1 MNVRIQLP
9 KKWIQY
15 LSEQPESGMGY
26 QLVDIFFVDGTH
38 INDCIVFNAE
48 QVDLPEA
55 DAKKKIQRIIIQ
67 EKIKD
72 R

>member
-26 QLVDIFFVDGTH
+26 QLVDIFFVDGTYV
-38 INDCIVFNAE
+38 NDCIVFNAE
-48 QVDLPEA
+48 QIDLPKTY
-55 DAKKKIQRIIIQ
+55 AKKKIQRITFR
-67 EKIKD
+67 KTK
-72 R
+72 